1 MLDRALTRCRDKTD
15 CSIQCIQDDIR
26 EVTLKDD
33 TYDCVFAAAV
43 FHHLRGTHE
52 WVSVFNAVYKSMKK
66 GGALFISDLIC
77 HDHDAIDALMWDR
90 YGDYLIQLNGE
101 AYKQTVFDY
110 IEEEDSPRSVMFQC
124 DLLKKVGFSYVDVL
138 HKHALFSAIV
148 AIK

>member
-1 MLDRALTRCRDKTD
+1 
-15 CSIQCIQDDIR
+15 
-26 EVTLKDD
+26 
-33 TYDCVFAAAV
+33 
-43 FHHLRGTHE
+43 
-52 WVSVFNAVYKSMKK
+52 
-66 GGALFISDLIC
+66 
-77 HDHDAIDALMWDR
+77 MWDR